1 MTGGTGAL
9 GGHVA
14 RWLAGA
20 GVEDIVLVSRRGLA
34 APGV

>member
-20 GVEDIVLVSRRGLA
+20 GAEHLV
-34 APGV
+34 